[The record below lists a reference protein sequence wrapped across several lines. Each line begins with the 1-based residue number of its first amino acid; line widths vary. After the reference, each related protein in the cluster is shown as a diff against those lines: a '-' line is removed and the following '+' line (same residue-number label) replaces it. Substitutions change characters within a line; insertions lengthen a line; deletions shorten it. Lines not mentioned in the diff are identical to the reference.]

1 MFLSAGV
8 LTEEEREEAFAA
20 VPEMEALR
28 LNRNISLNLIDGEA
42 LKTID
47 GLAGPYAREACA
59 AYADGAFLLLRVAG
73 LVAESKAAALFCK
86 RLDPEG
92 WIRIPGDVTL
102 TGDQPARLRLSLEQ
116 LPLEAAAMYLEAG
129 LNHIANAVLRF
140 AFEAGFDSRELKK
153 LGLDVRK
160 PATPEGGWTSWEP
173 MARQLEKLEKDG
185 ATVARFVLAQALVA
199 CHRDPDVQAVS
210 AYRDL
215 LVHRGVPGELSK
227 PVIDRTSEWV
237 SGSVTLRFP
246 PDLAPAEMP
255 DLEDTRGAISRALTK
270 CRELEDGTNDFLPR
284 WAEHVGFEIRIEG
297 VAVAIAQEIKPS
309 FVIPGAP
316 GIIVPGKPRK
326 QTLHFR
332 GTTQVRAH
340 AQRDFKLFMG

>member
-8 LTEEEREEAFAA
+8 LTEEERQAAFAA
-20 VPEMEALR
+20 VPEMEPLR
-28 LNRNISLNLIDGEA
+28 FNRNISLNLIDGEA

-47 GLAGPYAREACA
+47 GIAGPYAREACA

-73 LVAESKAAALFCK
+73 LVAESKAAVLFCK
-86 RLDPEG
+86 RLDPAG
-92 WIRIPGDVTL
+92 WIRFPGDVTL

-140 AFEAGFDSRELKK
+140 AFEAGFDSAELKK
-153 LGLDVRK
+153 LGLDVKK
-160 PATPEGGWTSWEP
+160 PATPEGSWTSWEP
-173 MARQLEKLEKDG
+173 MARQLEKLEIGG
-185 ATVARFVLAQALVA
+185 AAVARFVLAQALMG

-227 PVIDRTSEWV
+227 PVIDRTSEWA
-237 SGSVTLRFP
+237 SGSLALHFP
-246 PDLAPAEMP
+246 PKLAPAELP

-270 CRELEDGTNDFLPR
+270 CRELEDRTNDFLPR
-284 WAEHVGFEIRIEG
+284 WSEHVGFEIRIEG
-297 VAVAIAQEIKPS
+297 VTVAIAQKIKPS

-316 GIIVPGKPRK
+316 SIIVPSKPRK
-326 QTLHFR
+326 QTLHFH
-332 GTTQVRAH
+332 GTTQIRAH
-340 AQRDFKLFMG
+340 AQRDFKLFMR